1 MKRKLFSLW
10 LIVLAVCFT
19 THIRAQV
26 TIGNTNGIPKPAEK
40 FSALEV
46 ISNGSGGLRL
56 PQLSTAD
63 RNKWTLSGTALANGL
78 TIYNTTT
85 KCVEYWN
92 SERWI
97 SLCEGTSMTTI
108 SPQPCNNVAADG
120 TGCDQTFTVTD
131 PDCPNGPFSIA
142 IMAGSEYATLTD
154 INSAAGTFK
163 VNFKANESITPH
175 TVLVRVTSSCTGQ
188 FKDFL
193 FMQNAIT
200 CDTTL
205 GTAPAIS
212 PSTSALT
219 LCTGGAVYLSIPAA
233 TANLSKVV
241 WTRNGIEVAR
251 GVNYYTATLP
261 GIYNISLGAAGCNE
275 LAGNAHTITESGTAP
290 AIITTIL
297 ASNNGQICGTGGKI
311 TLTAVG
317 ASGTVSW
324 FKNGIL
330 DTSKTGA
337 KITLTASDAGDW
349 FAAAGSAG
357 CFSKPSN
364 TVTAVV
370 QTPSGT
376 PITVDPADVLINNKP
391 IDQVT
396 SFCSGGSLILKV
408 NNPQPGVSYTWYNDQ
423 TIITSPY
430 SIPASATDL
439 LIRMV
444 ATDNSGAACPVEAS
458 TTEVPITGGAAPGTP
473 TITSLTGGYICDG
486 SADLTITPKETGTYT
501 YQWYKDGVAMSET
514 AQTITVKDPGVTYTG
529 TVTNAT
535 GCVSAPAT
543 RTMSTTPSGMSV
555 IDWKPSS
562 DTAYNGAVVTYG
574 TTNTIDTPATYEW
587 TVDGGATKL
596 STTASANTIT
606 FPTSGTTVNIKVKAT
621 NPCGTSAEITKTVTL
636 SPLCPTPTVTAA
648 TSTALSTVA
657 GIGVAAKVNVA
668 GNNQEKYQWY
678 TNTTAV
684 TTGGTVIAGATSATV
699 TYTPATTAAAGT
711 VYLYCVVTN
720 GCTPTT
726 PVASP
731 VFTVT
736 VTANPA
742 SLTLGSG
749 TFAGKTCFDIN
760 KSNFGGSCGLEAA
773 RTGTMTNFATPQNI
787 PYIFTASA
795 TGVKSNLR
803 FVVIDELGAVQSTDA
818 ADRAVPGT
826 VSNSQVVTL
835 NVLYKATLSD
845 VGGLIYGRTTDQA
858 VNVKI
863 YAIYFD
869 GSKDVSV
876 PLNIKIQDCA
886 CCGAYV
892 AAGVW
897 KNFMCHNLGADQSLD
912 PATVGNN
919 AILGDYYQ
927 YGQKN
932 PIKLGVVSSWT
943 NTWDR
948 TTTNPLKGVNDPCPA
963 GYRIP
968 TKAEWQGVINPSYNT
983 QTHSAVWAAVA
994 VEPVNSY
1001 QKFGSQL
1008 YLPIAGSMYSATA
1021 RQYVSFNSWY
1031 AVADF
1036 GSNVASWLLQVGPST
1051 SSSYI
1056 GGSGT
1061 YSTPV
1066 GMPVRCIEQ

>member
-1 MKRKLFSLW
+1 
-10 LIVLAVCFT
+10 
-19 THIRAQV
+19 
-26 TIGNTNGIPKPAEK
+26 
-40 FSALEV
+40 
-46 ISNGSGGLRL
+46 
-56 PQLSTAD
+56 
-63 RNKWTLSGTALANGL
+63 
-78 TIYNTTT
+78 
-85 KCVEYWN
+85 
-92 SERWI
+92 
-97 SLCEGTSMTTI
+97 MT
-108 SPQPCNNVAADG
+108 
-120 TGCDQTFTVTD
+120 
-131 PDCPNGPFSIA
+131 
-142 IMAGSEYATLTD
+142 
-154 INSAAGTFK
+154 
-163 VNFKANESITPH
+163 
-175 TVLVRVTSSCTGQ
+175 
-188 FKDFL
+188 
-193 FMQNAIT
+193 
-200 CDTTL
+200 DTT
-205 GTAPAIS
+205 
-212 PSTSALT
+212 
-219 LCTGGAVYLSIPAA
+219 
-233 TANLSKVV
+233 
-241 WTRNGIEVAR
+241 
-251 GVNYYTATLP
+251 
-261 GIYNISLGAAGCNE
+261 
-275 LAGNAHTITESGTAP
+275 
-290 AIITTIL
+290 
-297 ASNNGQICGTGGKI
+297 
-311 TLTAVG
+311 
-317 ASGTVSW
+317 
-324 FKNGIL
+324 
-330 DTSKTGA
+330 
-337 KITLTASDAGDW
+337 
-349 FAAAGSAG
+349 
-357 CFSKPSN
+357 
-364 TVTAVV
+364 
-370 QTPSGT
+370 
-376 PITVDPADVLINNKP
+376 
-391 IDQVT
+391 
-396 SFCSGGSLILKV
+396 
-408 NNPQPGVSYTWYNDQ
+408 
-423 TIITSPY
+423 
-430 SIPASATDL
+430 
-439 LIRMV
+439 
-444 ATDNSGAACPVEAS
+444 
-458 TTEVPITGGAAPGTP
+458 
-473 TITSLTGGYICDG
+473 
-486 SADLTITPKETGTYT
+486 
-501 YQWYKDGVAMSET
+501 
-514 AQTITVKDPGVTYTG
+514 QTITVVDTPGVTFTA

-535 GCVSAPAT
+535 GCVSAPASKT
-543 RTMSTTPSGMSV
+543 IPTEGTIIPV
-555 IDWKPSS
+555 LDWKTTTT
-562 DTAYNGAVVTYG
+562 TASNGDKIFFETILLAG
-574 TTNTIDTPATYEW
+574 TATSYEW
-587 TVDGGATKL
+587 TQDGTKL
-596 STTASANTIT
+596 NATTSSTSIT
-606 FPTSGTTVNIKVKAT
+606 FPATGTSSIIKVKAT

-657 GIGVAAKVNVA
+657 GIGVQAKVNVA

-684 TTGGTVIAGATSATV
+684 TTGGTAIAGATSATV

-742 SLTLGSG
+742 NLTLGSG

-787 PYIFTASA
+787 PYTFTASA

-835 NVLYKATLSD
+835 NVLYKTTLSD

-1008 YLPIAGSMYSATA
+1008 YLPIAGSMYSTTA

-1036 GSNVASWLLQVGPST
+1036 GSNTASYLLQIGPSAG
-1051 SSSYI
+1051 SYI